1 MKRSSWRNIGT
12 EVNGNS
18 VQEII
23 LQAGLD
29 YEVVKEP
36 IYTGAGEMVPDSF
49 VTRVKDE
56 PVFFGTVGSR
66 YEVIQNA
73 EAFSFI
79 DNMVN
84 NGLVFEKAGQTASG
98 MVYIIAS
105 LENFNIFGDAM
116 KPYIIFQNSHDGS
129 IPMKAALTTL
139 RLVCENQFSVAFKD
153 AANTVKIRH
162 TFSAN
167 ARMHEAEKVMQEAI
181 LHNNKMSELA
191 NELNSIKLN
200 AITAN
205 KIAVELFPYKE
216 NDSKVKVERAE
227 NARAEMLKI
236 LRYDD
241 DLANHKNTGWGMLNA
256 YSDYMTHAKP
266 SRATKNWEEARFMKL
281 VNGDMNN
288 AVEIIKSIA

>member
-56 PVFFGTVGSR
+56 SVFFGTVGGR

-236 LRYDD
+236 LRYDN

-266 SRATKNWEEARFMKL
+266 NRATKNWEEARFMKL

>member
-1 MKRSSWRNIGT
+1 MSSWRNIGT

-49 VTRVKDE
+49 VTRVKNE
-56 PVFFGTVGSR
+56 SVFFGTVGSR

-266 SRATKNWEEARFMKL
+266 NRATKNWEEARFMKL

>member
-1 MKRSSWRNIGT
+1 MKMSSWRNIGT

-56 PVFFGTVGSR
+56 SVFFGTVGSR

-139 RLVCENQFSVAFKD
+139 RLVCENQFRVAFKD

-216 NDSKVKVERAE
+216 DDSKTKVERAE
-227 NARAEMLKI
+227 NARSEMLKI

-266 SRATKNWEEARFMKL
+266 NRATKNWEEARFMKL

>member
-1 MKRSSWRNIGT
+1 MKKSSWRNIGT

-23 LQAGLD
+23 LQAGLE

-36 IYTGAGEMVPDSF
+36 IYAGAGEMVPDSF
-49 VTRVKDE
+49 VTRIKDG

-79 DNMVN
+79 DNMVS

>member
-1 MKRSSWRNIGT
+1 MKKSSWRNIGT

-36 IYTGAGEMVPDSF
+36 IYTSAGEMVPDSF
-49 VTRVKDE
+49 VTRVKGE

-79 DNMVN
+79 DNMVSD
-84 NGLVFEKAGQTASG
+84 GLVFEKAGQTASG

-216 NDSKVKVERAE
+216 NDSKTKVERAE
-227 NARAEMLKI
+227 NARSEMLKI

-266 SRATKNWEEARFMKL
+266 NRATKNWEEARFMKL

>member
-49 VTRVKDE
+49 VKRVKNQ
-56 PVFFGTVGSR
+56 PVFFGTVGGC

-266 SRATKNWEEARFMKL
+266 NRATKNWEEARFMKL

>member
-1 MKRSSWRNIGT
+1 
-12 EVNGNS
+12 
-18 VQEII
+18 
-23 LQAGLD
+23 
-29 YEVVKEP
+29 
-36 IYTGAGEMVPDSF
+36 
-49 VTRVKDE
+49 
-56 PVFFGTVGSR
+56 
-66 YEVIQNA
+66 
-73 EAFSFI
+73 
-79 DNMVN
+79 
-84 NGLVFEKAGQTASG
+84 
-98 MVYIIAS
+98 
-105 LENFNIFGDAM
+105 
-116 KPYIIFQNSHDGS
+116 
-129 IPMKAALTTL
+129 
-139 RLVCENQFSVAFKD
+139 
-153 AANTVKIRH
+153 
-162 TFSAN
+162 
-167 ARMHEAEKVMQEAI
+167 MHEAEKVMQEAI

>member
-49 VTRVKDE
+49 VTRVKDK

-266 SRATKNWEEARFMKL
+266 SRTTKNWEEARFMKL

>member
-1 MKRSSWRNIGT
+1 MKKSSWRNIGT
-12 EVNGNS
+12 EVSGNS

-36 IYTGAGEMVPDSF
+36 IYTGAGEMVPASF

-79 DNMVN
+79 DNMVSD
-84 NGLVFEKAGQTASG
+84 GLVFEKAGQTASG

-139 RLVCENQFSVAFKD
+139 RLVCENQFRVAFKD

-181 LHNNKMSELA
+181 LHNSKMSELA

-216 NDSKVKVERAE
+216 DDSKAKVERAE

-266 SRATKNWEEARFMKL
+266 NRATKNWEEARFMKL